1 MDQYDINVNLIMGF
15 LKANG
20 YSASVISA
28 HRICYKEL
36 QGYLASNHTAF
47 TLSEALM
54 WLENNQ
60 NVWTYRMYTCRRHCI
75 YQLEDIYISGTISPD
90 HLGPR
95 ASTYSMLIP
104 DLQEELDD
112 FINNDQHASGDD
124 RYRISC
130 SRFLYYLQEHAITS
144 ISQLNY
150 ELLFTFHADDYH
162 RSSKSKDVYED
173 QIRVFLRYCSS
184 KGLCSDGLAMA
195 LNKLLIP
202 QIVSLND
209 TSIIASEE
217 NQRKITLS
225 ELERFLDALSAKKY
239 GRSVMKYSRHI
250 LSLLYIFLD
259 MHHLGINEVILWKW
273 FEQIK
278 PLLGTN
284 WKQAR
289 RSLCQFWIFL
299 TTGEIY
305 TGFTGDPAAV
315 DTLESLSD
323 WCLVPLKQ
331 YLSLLKREGWE
342 KSTIAMQRSSN
353 LRFCRFL
360 CDIGINR
367 FSDVTP
373 QVLQKF
379 NEQDRHSTAE
389 GKAAYNCRIRSFLL
403 YLYDEKLVES
413 PFLYKAL
420 PRQSAPRDRIVETL
434 TEDEVC
440 DLWSVDIQTL
450 SPKALRDYAIVCIG
464 LTMGFRAS
472 DIVSIRFQDINW
484 KKRSITIIQ
493 QKTGKLLEMP
503 MPVRTGNV
511 LFRYLSNARPVSS
524 SPYVFILHEAPF
536 NKLERSVCRAALMRF
551 LPDRESENKGFHVTR
566 RTFAT
571 GLLRGSTKIELI
583 SDSLGH
589 STDGTVH
596 KYLSLDEERMRLCP
610 LSLEE
615 TGISWKGG
623 AFHA

>member
-1 MDQYDINVNLIMGF
+1 M
-15 LKANG
+15 
-20 YSASVISA
+20 
-28 HRICYKEL
+28 
-36 QGYLASNHTAF
+36 
-47 TLSEALM
+47 
-54 WLENNQ
+54 
-60 NVWTYRMYTCRRHCI
+60 
-75 YQLEDIYISGTISPD
+75 
-90 HLGPR
+90 
-95 ASTYSMLIP
+95 
-104 DLQEELDD
+104 
-112 FINNDQHASGDD
+112 
-124 RYRISC
+124 
-130 SRFLYYLQEHAITS
+130 
-144 ISQLNY
+144 
-150 ELLFTFHADDYH
+150 
-162 RSSKSKDVYED
+162 
-173 QIRVFLRYCSS
+173 
-184 KGLCSDGLAMA
+184 
-195 LNKLLIP
+195 
-202 QIVSLND
+202 
-209 TSIIASEE
+209 
-217 NQRKITLS
+217 
-225 ELERFLDALSAKKY
+225 
-239 GRSVMKYSRHI
+239 
-250 LSLLYIFLD
+250 
-259 MHHLGINEVILWKW
+259 
-273 FEQIK
+273 
-278 PLLGTN
+278 
-284 WKQAR
+284 
-289 RSLCQFWIFL
+289 
-299 TTGEIY
+299 
-305 TGFTGDPAAV
+305 
-315 DTLESLSD
+315 ESLSD

-403 YLYDEKLVES
+403 YLYDEK
-413 PFLYKAL
+413 LYKAL

>member
-1 MDQYDINVNLIMGF
+1 
-15 LKANG
+15 
-20 YSASVISA
+20 
-28 HRICYKEL
+28 
-36 QGYLASNHTAF
+36 
-47 TLSEALM
+47 
-54 WLENNQ
+54 
-60 NVWTYRMYTCRRHCI
+60 
-75 YQLEDIYISGTISPD
+75 
-90 HLGPR
+90 
-95 ASTYSMLIP
+95 
-104 DLQEELDD
+104 
-112 FINNDQHASGDD
+112 
-124 RYRISC
+124 
-130 SRFLYYLQEHAITS
+130 
-144 ISQLNY
+144 
-150 ELLFTFHADDYH
+150 
-162 RSSKSKDVYED
+162 
-173 QIRVFLRYCSS
+173 
-184 KGLCSDGLAMA
+184 MA